1 MEAMK
6 MEHRLT
12 AEVSGVVNAVHVAQ
26 GDQVAAD
33 TVILDIEEQ

>member
-12 AEVSGVVNAVHVAQ
+12 AEVSGVVSAVHVAE

-33 TVILDIEEQ
+33 TVILAIEEQ